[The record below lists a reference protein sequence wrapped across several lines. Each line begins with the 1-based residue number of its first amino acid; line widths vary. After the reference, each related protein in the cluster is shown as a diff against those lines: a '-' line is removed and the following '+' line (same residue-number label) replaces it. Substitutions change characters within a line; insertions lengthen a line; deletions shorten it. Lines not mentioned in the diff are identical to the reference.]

1 MLTHG
6 RKVKSLKTP
15 SRKFGTDITKSAS
28 RNSTRKD
35 ISAGIRNGKSLEN
48 SVSKAPFISP
58 TRGIKSRFQLVGEK
72 NNGDKSIGIHNST
85 PSTSIDRPSKKVIV
99 RRSARKSS
107 QKGVDPKI
115 QRSLKKK
122 ENVPDSEFQTPNGKR
137 IEYTIHFS
145 PGPIGLKLEPVV
157 RNTTS
162 EIGCRVL
169 KFVGSKKNEEPS
181 QAQRSGKINIGDIF
195 VSIDGTNIMSRSYS
209 EIIEILRVSASST
222 KGRTITFR
230 SVRNSNPK
238 QVSPTENLNLD
249 KSLSKQNLGH
259 MAEFAT
265 SLTVKREEYKSPLV
279 QVTTPSEKTS
289 FHQNAILTPTD
300 KNLTEPM
307 NRTPREN
314 LTKIF
319 SPSFVKS
326 ISKTSIND
334 ESTVFASI
342 EENKPLVNVLNTVIK
357 SALPVAESVI
367 NSSTNMTNA
376 FAKKFNEAITG
387 TSAKEFNETAR
398 LKMILLR
405 ELSEAK
411 AALGQ
416 IEDEKKQLQY
426 DIDKLKDDHEL
437 VEKAKNE
444 VEKDLKKV
452 QEECVSTWQDPLTD

>member
-6 RKVKSLKTP
+6 RKVKSQKTP

-28 RNSTRKD
+28 RNSARNDNAAGARKV
-35 ISAGIRNGKSLEN
+35 KTLEN
-48 SVSKAPFISP
+48 SVPRASFISP
-58 TRGIKSRFQLVGEK
+58 TRGIKSRFQQVGE
-72 NNGDKSIGIHNST
+72 NINGDKSIDIHNST
-85 PSTSIDRPSKKVIV
+85 PSTSKDRTTKKIIV

-107 QKGVDPKI
+107 QKAVNPNI

-122 ENVPDSEFQTPNGKR
+122 ENILESEFQTPNGKR
-137 IEYTIHFS
+137 VEYTIHFS

-157 RNTTS
+157 RNTHS
-162 EIGCRVL
+162 EIGCRVM
-169 KFVGSKKNEEPS
+169 KFVESKKNDKLS

-195 VSIDGTNIMSRSYS
+195 VSIEGTNIMSRSYS
-209 EIIEILRVSASST
+209 EIIEILRASTSST

-230 SVRNSNPK
+230 SVRNPNPK
-238 QVSPTENLNLD
+238 QVSSTENLNFD
-249 KSLSKQNLGH
+249 NSSSKKNSGH
-259 MAEFAT
+259 MAELAT
-265 SLTVKREEYKSPLV
+265 SSTVKREEYKSPLAE
-279 QVTTPSEKTS
+279 VTTPSEKIS
-289 FHQNAILTPTD
+289 FHQNGMLTPTNKD
-300 KNLTEPM
+300 LTETM
-307 NRTPREN
+307 NGTPREN

-326 ISKTSIND
+326 ISKAAVNEDSK
-334 ESTVFASI
+334 VFNSI
-342 EENKPLVNVLNTVIK
+342 EENKPLANVLNTVIK
-357 SALPVAESVI
+357 SAIPVAESVI
-367 NSSTNMTNA
+367 NSSANMTNA
-376 FAKKFNEAITG
+376 FAKKFNEALTG

-426 DIDKLKDDHEL
+426 DIDKLKGDHEQ
-437 VEKAKNE
+437 VEKAKYE

-452 QEECVSTWQDPLTD
+452 QDECVST